1 MTISTEIDMKKLCD
15 KDSAK
20 EYYNNLPV
28 PRFEI
33 FFTYEEGGQTGW
45 YYDTDTITTE
55 LEHNDDTLMS
65 AFVLNNSDPERVL
78 LKVSTCRVGKWSDA
92 SKPGEWW
99 TKNDGK
105 ILFGYMKDDCYA
117 IDTFNEAQ
125 SQAFSNTCSNYRQIV
140 ERQAEELEDMRK
152 KLMESMEL
160 MIKMDK
166 VIKEHSENNIPNE
179 VVEEYF
185 LSEIEGRIIKEE
197 EINFLTKNNSLERCI
212 KNACDNSEYDVKCK
226 CLCEAH
232 KTIWVELSEDGE

>member
-28 PRFEI
+28 PRFEV

-45 YYDTDTITTE
+45 YYDPDTI
-55 LEHNDDTLMS
+55 
-65 AFVLNNSDPERVL
+65 
-78 LKVSTCRVGKWSDA
+78 
-92 SKPGEWW
+92 
-99 TKNDGK
+99 
-105 ILFGYMKDDCYA
+105 KDDCYA

-152 KLMESMEL
+152 KVMESMEL

-197 EINFLTKNNSLERCI
+197 EINFLTKNYSLERCI
-212 KNACDNSEYDVKCK
+212 KNACDNSEYAVKCK